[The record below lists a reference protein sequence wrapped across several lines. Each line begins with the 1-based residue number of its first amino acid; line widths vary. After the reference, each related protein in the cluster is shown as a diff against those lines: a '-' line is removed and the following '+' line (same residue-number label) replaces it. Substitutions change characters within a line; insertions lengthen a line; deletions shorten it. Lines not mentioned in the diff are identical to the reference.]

1 MVWEELRVSMLRW
14 SPFLI
19 AAFSI
24 TVGGSYASATT
35 AEEAQ
40 NNASL
45 EQTESVVVSNAA
57 VDHFNVDALRPVA
70 VTRQTS
76 KIRLNPAA
84 ASFPLGIRATTLSR
98 NDAPTK
104 PVRAADLR
112 PAKAIDQASLKIAQ
126 DIQELESDEIQ
137 LTPNP
142 IPTEDPTPDIP
153 TTIEAPTTPD
163 ASATPGTTPIPEAG
177 TAPLPDQPEL
187 IPLPAPGTLKPTPL
201 EGATVETETV
211 ETETTIDETVETE
224 TVDGRQTTIDE
235 TVETETT
242 IDETVETET
251 VDGQPTETETTETE
265 TETTEA
271 ETAEPRV
278 LVAEVVVQGAN
289 EPIDPTLEDEVYRAA
304 STRPGQTTT
313 RTQLQEDIN
322 AIFATGY
329 FANVQATPEDTP
341 LGVRVTFVVEPNPV
355 LQAVEVEGNTVLSDS
370 VIDEIFEDEYG
381 KTLNLQQ
388 LQEGIQVLTKRYQDE
403 GFVLAQVV
411 NVPQI
416 SPEGIVTLTLAEGTV
431 ESIQV
436 RYINKEGN
444 AQDAEGNPIR
454 GRTRDFI
461 VTREMQTKP
470 GEVFNRNIAEQDLQR
485 VFGLGI
491 FEDVK
496 LDLEPGEDP
505 REVNVIVNI
514 AERRASNIA
523 AGAGISSA
531 SGLFGTVSYQQQN
544 LGGNNQTIGAEIQ
557 VGERQLLFDLNFR
570 DPWIAGDPFRTSY
583 DINLFRRRNIS
594 LIFDGGDNDVRTVTE
609 DGQNR
614 SRPRVVRTGGGI
626 TFTRPFAQD
635 VFSRPNWT
643 TSLGFRYQAIQIQ
656 DDDGNLIKPDDPQT
670 DRFGN
675 VVGFGSQLSWSGT
688 SREDLIT
695 VQFGAVR
702 DRRNNPL
709 NPTRG
714 SLFRIGTEQSIPIG
728 GGSIFFNRLRANYSF
743 YLPTRLLKFD
753 PNCRDVDE
761 RLVEAARPQI
771 DPNACPQTFAF
782 NLQGGTVIGDLPPMK
797 HSHWVA
803 LTQSVRMKPATSVV
817 LETSCKQR
825 SNIAFRS
832 SQLSRG
838 PCLWMEQR
846 TSVVAA
852 ASKVIRL
859 ASATSPVV
867 AMAMVPEC
875 ASSHPL
881 VRFASTMH

>member
-24 TVGGSYASATT
+24 TVGSSYASAAT
-35 AEEAQ
+35 AEEAPS
-40 NNASL
+40 NASL
-45 EQTESVVVSNAA
+45 EQPESVMVSSAA
-57 VDHFNVDALRPVA
+57 VNHFDVDALPPVA
-70 VTRQTS
+70 VTGQTS

-84 ASFPLGIRATTLSR
+84 ASFPIGIRTAALSR
-98 NDAPTK
+98 KDEASTL
-104 PVRAADLR
+104 VRAADLR
-112 PAKAIDQASLKIAQ
+112 LAKPKGQGALKVAQ
-126 DIQELESDEIQ
+126 DIQELQSDEIQ

-142 IPTEDPTPDIP
+142 VPASDPTPNVP

-163 ASATPGTTPIPEAG
+163 AAAAPDTPTPAAG
-177 TAPLPDQPEL
+177 TAPLPRQPEL
-187 IPLPAPGTLKPTPL
+187 TPLPAPGTLQPTPL
-201 EGATVETETV
+201 EESAAGTETV
-211 ETETTIDETVETE
+211 ETETTIDETTETE
-224 TVDGRQTTIDE
+224 TI
-235 TVETETT
+235 
-242 IDETVETET
+242 
-251 VDGQPTETETTETE
+251 DGQTTETE

-271 ETAEPRV
+271 ETVEPRV
-278 LVAEVVVQGAN
+278 LVAEVVVQGADK
-289 EPIDPTLEDEVYRAA
+289 PIDPTLEDEVYRAA

-341 LGVRVTFVVEPNPV
+341 LGVRVTFVVEPNPI

-370 VIDEIFEDEYG
+370 EINGIFEDDYG

-411 NVPQI
+411 DVPKI
-416 SPEGIVTLTLAEGTV
+416 SPEGIVTLELAEGTV
-431 ESIQV
+431 ESVKV
-436 RYINKEGN
+436 RYINKEGE

-470 GEVFNRNIAEQDLQR
+470 GNVFNRNIAEQDLQR

-505 REVNVIVNI
+505 REVSVIVNI

-531 SGLFGTVSYQQQN
+531 SGLFGTLSYQQQN
-544 LGGNNQTIGAEIQ
+544 LGGNNQTIGAEFQI
-557 VGERQLLFDLNFR
+557 GERQLLFDLNFR
-570 DPWIAGDPFRTSY
+570 DPWIAGDPFRTAY

-594 LIFDGGDNDVRTVTE
+594 LIFDGGQRDVRIDTE

-626 TFTRPFAQD
+626 TFTRPFAKD

-656 DDDGNLIKPDDPQT
+656 DDDGNIVRPDDPQT
-670 DRFGN
+670 DRSGN
-675 VVGFGSQLSWSGT
+675 ILGFGRDLSWSGT
-688 SREDLIT
+688 SRDDLIT
-695 VQFGAVR
+695 LQFGAVR

-714 SLFRIGTEQSIPIG
+714 SLFRIGTEQSIPLG
-728 GGSIFFNRLRANYSF
+728 RGNIFFNRIRANYSF
-743 YLPTRLLKFD
+743 YLPTRLLKFN

-761 RLVEAARPQI
+761 RLVEAARPKI
-771 DPNACPQTFAF
+771 DPDACPQAFAF
-782 NLQGGTVIGDLPPMK
+782 NIQAGTVIGDLPPYEAF
-797 HSHWVA
+797 A
-803 LTQSVRMKPATSVV
+803 LGGTNSVRSYEAGDLGSGKSFLQATIEYRFPLFSVISGALFVDAATDLGTGSSVKGNPAGIREKPGSGYGYGLGVRIQSP
-817 LETSCKQR
+817 L
-825 SNIAFRS
+825 
-832 SQLSRG
+832 G
-838 PCLWMEQR
+838 P
-846 TSVVAA
+846 
-852 ASKVIRL
+852 IRIDYAL
-859 ASATSPVV
+859 GNN
-867 AMAMVPEC
+867 EDGG
-875 ASSHPL
+875 
-881 VRFASTMH
+881 RFTFGIGESF